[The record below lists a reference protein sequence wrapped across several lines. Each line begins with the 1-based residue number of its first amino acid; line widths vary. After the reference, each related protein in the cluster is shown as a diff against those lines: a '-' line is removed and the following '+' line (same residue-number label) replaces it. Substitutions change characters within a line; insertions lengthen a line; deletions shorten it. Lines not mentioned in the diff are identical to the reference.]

1 MVDHEI
7 LLYKLQHYGIR
18 GNALNWLRSYLRDRK
33 QYVTINGSNSTN
45 RSITYGVPQ
54 GSILGPLLF
63 IVYINDMPEID
74 KLVKFILYADDANII
89 VTGDNALEIEEK
101 MAELNLKLV
110 QWINCNGL
118 MLNLKKTHFMIFGR
132 QRTVRDPILKI
143 NNFEIK
149 RVHEARFL
157 GVIVDDKLTW
167 SAHIRALKSKMSRY
181 IGIMYK
187 IKSKI
192 PINIRLQIYHS
203 FVQSHLN
210 FCTLVWGFTNRSNIE
225 MLFRMQKKAIRAVMP
240 GYVNYFYKDGK
251 LPTGTKQWFNE
262 YSVLTIHGIIA
273 NNALNFMHKAK
284 SFPSLLPTSV
294 KNTIPNPILSMSI
307 IDQSDP
313 AFINWLAEFNNH
325 IYRNSVFFKGPLLY
339 FEPSTV
345 QNYASPAAYLS
356 FNIFKSESKRFQ
368 FRLQSDGIDDD
379 WHTNDFLIFNIKCLR
394 TARHIDNKTDYKKYF
409 KDV

>member
-1 MVDHEI
+1 
-7 LLYKLQHYGIR
+7 
-18 GNALNWLRSYLRDRK
+18 
-33 QYVTINGSNSTN
+33 
-45 RSITYGVPQ
+45 
-54 GSILGPLLF
+54 
-63 IVYINDMPEID
+63 
-74 KLVKFILYADDANII
+74 
-89 VTGDNALEIEEK
+89 
-101 MAELNLKLV
+101 
-110 QWINCNGL
+110 
-118 MLNLKKTHFMIFGR
+118 
-132 QRTVRDPILKI
+132 
-143 NNFEIK
+143 
-149 RVHEARFL
+149 
-157 GVIVDDKLTW
+157 
-167 SAHIRALKSKMSRY
+167 
-181 IGIMYK
+181 
-187 IKSKI
+187 
-192 PINIRLQIYHS
+192 
-203 FVQSHLN
+203 
-210 FCTLVWGFTNRSNIE
+210 
-225 MLFRMQKKAIRAVMP
+225 MLFRMQKKAIHAVMP

-251 LPTGTKQWFNE
+251 LHTGTKQWFNE